1 MRVLARFKDENGLI
15 AAVRGLRAEGVAP
28 VESFSPYA
36 LEALE
41 EGASPVP
48 LIVFIAGI
56 SAFLASMGLQIYA
69 TTISYPIN
77 IGGRPLNSWLAY
89 IPTAFENGILCAV
102 LAGFLAFLFLSSR
115 IDPPDVPG
123 EGYRLLAPAEAEDA
137 LISFHPTSIE
147 AFEE

>member
-1 MRVLARFKDENGLI
+1 MMVLARFTDEDSLVK
-15 AAVRGLRAEGVAP
+15 AVRGLRAVGVGS
-28 VESFSPYA
+28 VESYAPYA
-36 LEALE
+36 VEALE

-69 TTISYPIN
+69 TTVSYPID

-102 LAGFLAFLFLSSR
+102 LAGFLAFLYLSSR
-115 IDPPDVPG
+115 LDPPDAPG
-123 EGYRLLAPAEAEDA
+123 EGFRLIAPAEAQDE

-147 AFEE
+147 EFEE